1 MKNLFELG
9 NQYAKESDWKDFA
22 LLKFC
27 LCAVGIMIGTQ
38 VTPKYK
44 KIVVCASAGVFIA
57 AYIPLMIFEKTH
69 FHLFLTLQIVVRSC
83 TPYCNMLQASSQT
96 IYE

>member
-9 NQYAKESDWKDFA
+9 NQYARESDWKDFA

-27 LCAVGIMIGTQ
+27 LCAMGIVIGTQ

-44 KIVVCASAGVFIA
+44 KTVIWASVGVFIA
-57 AYIPLMIFEKTH
+57 TYIPLMAKVYRIMIRNDTEISNISTD
-69 FHLFLTLQIVVRSC
+69 S
-83 TPYCNMLQASSQT
+83 
-96 IYE
+96 

>member
-27 LCAVGIMIGTQ
+27 LCAMGIIIGTQ

-44 KIVVCASAGVFIA
+44 KTVIRASIGVFIA
-57 AYIPLMIFEKTH
+57 TYIPLMAKVYKIMMRDNTEINSTSTK
-69 FHLFLTLQIVVRSC
+69 L
-83 TPYCNMLQASSQT
+83 
-96 IYE
+96 

>member
-9 NQYAKESDWKDFA
+9 NQYARESDWKDFA

-27 LCAVGIMIGTQ
+27 LCAMGIVIGTQ

-44 KIVVCASAGVFIA
+44 KTVIWASVGVFIA
-57 AYIPLMIFEKTH
+57 TYIPLMAKVYRIMIRNDTEISNNSTD
-69 FHLFLTLQIVVRSC
+69 S
-83 TPYCNMLQASSQT
+83 
-96 IYE
+96 

>member
-44 KIVVCASAGVFIA
+44 KIVVRASAGVFIA
-57 AYIPLMIFEKTH
+57 TYIPLMMTVCKIMMRDNIE
-69 FHLFLTLQIVVRSC
+69 INS
-83 TPYCNMLQASSQT
+83 ASA
-96 IYE
+96 EL

>member
-1 MKNLFELG
+1 MKSLFELG

-27 LCAVGIMIGTQ
+27 LCAMGIIIGTQ

-44 KIVVCASAGVFIA
+44 KIAIRASIGVFVA
-57 AYIPLMIFEKTH
+57 TYIPLMAKVCK
-69 FHLFLTLQIVVRSC
+69 IVMRDNTKINSIS
-83 TPYCNMLQASSQT
+83 TES
-96 IYE
+96 

>member
-9 NQYAKESDWKDFA
+9 NQYARESDWKDFA

-27 LCAVGIMIGTQ
+27 LCAMGIVIGTQ

-44 KIVVCASAGVFIA
+44 KTVIWASAGVFIA
-57 AYIPLMIFEKTH
+57 SYIPLMAKVCRIMKHNNTEIDNISTE
-69 FHLFLTLQIVVRSC
+69 S
-83 TPYCNMLQASSQT
+83 
-96 IYE
+96 

>member
-27 LCAVGIMIGTQ
+27 LCAMGIIIGTQ

-44 KIVVCASAGVFIA
+44 KTAVYVSIGVFIA
-57 AYIPLMIFEKTH
+57 TYIPLMAKVFKIM
-69 FHLFLTLQIVVRSC
+69 VRSN
-83 TPYCNMLQASSQT
+83 TETGSTSMRS
-96 IYE
+96 

>member
-57 AYIPLMIFEKTH
+57 AYIPLMMKVCKIMMRDNIE
-69 FHLFLTLQIVVRSC
+69 INS
-83 TPYCNMLQASSQT
+83 ASA
-96 IYE
+96 EL

>member
-9 NQYAKESDWKDFA
+9 NQYARESDWKDFA

-27 LCAVGIMIGTQ
+27 LCAMGIVIGTQ

-44 KIVVCASAGVFIA
+44 KTVIWASVGVFIA
-57 AYIPLMIFEKTH
+57 TYIPLMAKVYRIMIRNDTE
-69 FHLFLTLQIVVRSC
+69 IS
-83 TPYCNMLQASSQT
+83 N
-96 IYE
+96 I

>member
-27 LCAVGIMIGTQ
+27 LCAMGIIIGTQ
-38 VTPKYK
+38 VSPKYK
-44 KIVVCASAGVFIA
+44 KIVVRASAGVFIA
-57 AYIPLMIFEKTH
+57 TYIPLMAKVCKIMMRDNIKINSTSTE
-69 FHLFLTLQIVVRSC
+69 S
-83 TPYCNMLQASSQT
+83 
-96 IYE
+96 

>member
-27 LCAVGIMIGTQ
+27 LCAMGIIIGTQ
-38 VTPKYK
+38 VSPKYK
-44 KIVVCASAGVFIA
+44 KIVVRASAGVFIA
-57 AYIPLMIFEKTH
+57 TYIPLIAKVCKIMMRDNIKINSTSTE
-69 FHLFLTLQIVVRSC
+69 S
-83 TPYCNMLQASSQT
+83 
-96 IYE
+96 